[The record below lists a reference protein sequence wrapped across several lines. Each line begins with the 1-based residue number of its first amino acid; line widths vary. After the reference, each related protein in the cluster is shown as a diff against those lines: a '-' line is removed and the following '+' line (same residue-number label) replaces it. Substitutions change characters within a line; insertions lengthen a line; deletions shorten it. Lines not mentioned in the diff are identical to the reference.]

1 MGTNSKNLL
10 FENMKKIFGVVGVLV
25 LVTCF
30 SLHAQSQR
38 QKPVSWH
45 FTAIRTGDKEARL
58 VFTASL
64 DDGWHI
70 YSQFLD
76 EGGPL
81 PTAFSFA
88 QDDDYSLKGKVNEES
103 VPVKI
108 YDNTFMMDIVW
119 FTKTAVF
126 SQMIKLNAPST
137 VIKGKI
143 EFMACTEDLCLP
155 PEEVAFSVKVESN
168 SGDTGFQQQD

>member
-1 MGTNSKNLL
+1 
-10 FENMKKIFGVVGVLV
+10 MKKIFGVVGVLV

-30 SLHAQSQR
+30 SLQAQSQR

-45 FTAIRTGDKEARL
+45 FTAIRTSDKEARL

-81 PTAFSFA
+81 PTTFSFG

-155 PEEVAFSVKVESN
+155 PEEVAFSIKVESN